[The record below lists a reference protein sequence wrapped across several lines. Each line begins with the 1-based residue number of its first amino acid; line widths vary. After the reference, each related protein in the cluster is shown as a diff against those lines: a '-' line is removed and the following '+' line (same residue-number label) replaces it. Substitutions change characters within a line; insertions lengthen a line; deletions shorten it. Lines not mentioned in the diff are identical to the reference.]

1 MISVEEAQRQ
11 ILARIGPPLSTE
23 HVPLTHAWQRVL
35 ASEVAA
41 DCDIPPFTNTS
52 MDGFAVV
59 ASDTSEAGANAPV
72 RLEVVSTIAA
82 GHPSQTILAPGQCMR
97 IMTGAPLP
105 VGADA
110 VVQVEWTHSDP
121 LDPAYVLIER
131 SVHSGQNVRHQ
142 GEDMKKGAAILTP
155 GTRLTAANVGI
166 LATVGCDPVTVYSR
180 PRVMIVS
187 TGDELVE
194 PHLPLR
200 AGAIRN
206 SNSFAIAAA
215 VQAAG
220 GIPTILPIAKDTRSD
235 IRERLDAAQEQGD
248 LIISSGGVSVGDYD
262 FVKSVVQENGELA
275 FWRVNMKP
283 GKPVTFGHYRN
294 TPFIGLPGNPVSALV
309 TFELFVRPVLRV
321 WQGDQAW
328 RRRHLN
334 LPLAQSFE
342 EISDRR
348 HYVRCRLIDR
358 QGELL
363 IDPHSKQGSGIQT
376 SWADVQ
382 ALMIVPEFT
391 GPYETGTYMPA
402 MIID

>member
-142 GEDMKKGAAILTP
+142 GEDMKKGQRFSL
-155 GTRLTAANVGI
+155 
-166 LATVGCDPVTVYSR
+166 
-180 PRVMIVS
+180 
-187 TGDELVE
+187 
-194 PHLPLR
+194 
-200 AGAIRN
+200 
-206 SNSFAIAAA
+206 
-215 VQAAG
+215 
-220 GIPTILPIAKDTRSD
+220 
-235 IRERLDAAQEQGD
+235 QGPD
-248 LIISSGGVSVGDYD
+248 
-262 FVKSVVQENGELA
+262 
-275 FWRVNMKP
+275 
-283 GKPVTFGHYRN
+283 
-294 TPFIGLPGNPVSALV
+294 
-309 TFELFVRPVLRV
+309 
-321 WQGDQAW
+321 
-328 RRRHLN
+328 
-334 LPLAQSFE
+334 
-342 EISDRR
+342 
-348 HYVRCRLIDR
+348 
-358 QGELL
+358 
-363 IDPHSKQGSGIQT
+363 
-376 SWADVQ
+376 
-382 ALMIVPEFT
+382 
-391 GPYETGTYMPA
+391 
-402 MIID
+402 